1 MKINKTTALAAALT
15 ILVSCSSVSTS
26 QRATDAPLGNTETK
40 AEALEFDHDL
50 NPLLEDWA
58 FSGSILVATGG
69 DVLLHNAYD
78 FGGKPEA
85 GPFTTDRPYAIASM
99 TKSFT
104 AVLALQLI
112 ENGQLSLDESISDHL
127 PAYAAPYR
135 DRVTVRDLLQNRSG
149 IPHYIDIPGWFE
161 VEYKSTLTQAGFVD
175 AIAKLPLKFEP
186 GTDKLYSNANYFLLG
201 LIVEAASGKSY
212 EQALKDQI
220 LSPLEMSATGQIYE
234 DAPAPTL
241 VQNYLRED
249 DGSLNPIPVTNP
261 KLFKATASMYSTTGD
276 LRKWSNALFTNQL
289 LKPESKDLLFSSDLP
304 MAWTV
309 GAFPMP
315 DESLVQVR
323 TYNGE
328 LIGYNSMITQLPQ
341 QDSVIIIL
349 NNNGVGYENL
359 SALTYQIAVKLEE

>member
-1 MKINKTTALAAALT
+1 MKINKIATLAAALAM
-15 ILVSCSSVSTS
+15 LVSCNSASTS
-26 QRATDAPLGNTETK
+26 QSAANAPLGNAETK
-40 AEALEFDHDL
+40 AEALEFDHNL
-50 NPLLEDWA
+50 IPLLEDWA
-58 FSGSILVATGG
+58 FSGSILVAKGQ
-69 DVLLHNAYD
+69 DVELHKGYD

-112 ENGQLSLDESISDHL
+112 ENGQLSLDDSISDHL
-127 PAYAAPYR
+127 PNYTAPYR
-135 DRVTVRDLLQNRSG
+135 DKVTIRDLLQNRSG
-149 IPHYIDIPGWFE
+149 IPHYIDSPGWFE
-161 VEYKSTLTQAGFVD
+161 VEYKAALTQADFIN
-175 AIAKLPLKFEP
+175 AIANLPLKFEP

-201 LIVEAASGKSY
+201 LIIEAAYGQPY
-212 EQALKDQI
+212 EQVLKDQI
-220 LSPLEMSATGQIYE
+220 LSPLEMSATGQIYD

-276 LRKWSNALFTNQL
+276 LHKWSNALFTDQL
-289 LKPESKDLLFSSDLP
+289 LRPESKDLLFSSDAA
-304 MAWTV
+304 MVWTV

-328 LIGYNSMITQLPQ
+328 LIGYNSMITQMPLQ
-341 QDSVIIIL
+341 ESVIIIL

-359 SALTYQIAVKLEE
+359 SELTYQIALKLQE